1 MKDEIKSLK
10 QIVEDLLQ
18 YKDDRS
24 NETTDKLRSDD
35 NYLALR
41 VLAELGY
48 AEYDVQE
55 DKIIV
60 DLDDLEDMPK
70 FTSVKRVRAKFQ
82 NDMELYLPPE
92 KVKEKREEAEE
103 EMKEINKWFDDRES
117 DEIEVE

>member
-35 NYLALR
+35 NYLTLR